1 MRSTNPNTKVVIL
14 CGGQGTRIRDV
25 SEVLPKPMLP
35 IGGRPILWHIMKI
48 YAHYGFN
55 EFILCLGYKGW
66 LIKEFFLNYQTI
78 NSDFTLTLGNKNS
91 IEFHNGKNNESN
103 WKVTLVDTGEEAK
116 TAKRIWLIRDHL
128 KDSKEF
134 HVTYGDGV
142 ADVNVK
148 TLLEMHQR
156 SKSELT
162 VTGVQPLGRF
172 GEIETQGDVISEFN
186 EKPNVSSGVINGGF
200 MVFDTKIFNK
210 YFNEKKNE
218 SLESDVIPR
227 IVKDKKANVYRHKGA
242 WQCVDT
248 SREYNFLNELWANNK
263 AFWKV
268 WR

>member
-1 MRSTNPNTKVVIL
+1 MKVVIL

-35 IGGRPILWHIMKI
+35 IGGKPILWHIMKI
-48 YAHYGFN
+48 YSTYGFN
-55 EFILCLGYKGW
+55 DFVLCLGYKGW

-78 NSDFTLTLGNKNS
+78 NSDFTLILGNKNS
-91 IEFHNGKNNESN
+91 IEFHNGKNKEAD

-116 TAKRIWLIRDHL
+116 TAKRILAIRDHL
-128 KDSKEF
+128 KGSDSF

-142 ADVNVK
+142 ADINIK
-148 TLLEMHQR
+148 NLIQAHKK
-156 SKSELT
+156 SKLALT
-162 VTGVQPLGRF
+162 VSGVQPLGRF
-172 GEIETQGDVISEFN
+172 GEIETQGDRIAEFN

-200 MVFDTKIFNK
+200 MIFDKDVFGR
-210 YFNEKKNE
+210 YFSEKKNE

-227 IVKDKKANVYRHKGA
+227 IVKDKNASVYRHRGT

-248 SREYNFLNELWANNK
+248 SREYNFLNELWSNNK